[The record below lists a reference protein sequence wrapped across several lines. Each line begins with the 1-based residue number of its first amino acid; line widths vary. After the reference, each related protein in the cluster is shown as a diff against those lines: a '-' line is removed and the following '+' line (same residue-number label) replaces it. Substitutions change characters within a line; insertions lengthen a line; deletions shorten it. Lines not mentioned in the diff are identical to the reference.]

1 MGSEVWQGS
10 GRSKGGVS
18 IRPDFYY
25 WRHERKVMMNRH
37 TADAVITGLILFF
50 MCLVVLGGMGVYH
63 YFESKNIEACAQA
76 GKEWVNNECV
86 ND

>member
-1 MGSEVWQGS
+1 MT
-10 GRSKGGVS
+10 
-18 IRPDFYY
+18 
-25 WRHERKVMMNRH
+25 NRH